1 MSVSLDPVNPEYA
14 GTVMSVSVIWSTQ
27 SQPLYRY
34 LAPIRGLPPDIS
46 PRSWRGP
53 AASDEGPR
61 QVYPKTQL
69 ADTNASSQRKLRRP
83 ATTDPPSIV
92 EDMGWCKV

>member
-1 MSVSLDPVNPEYA
+1 MNRHTDMSVSLDPVNPAYA
-14 GTVMSVSVIWSTQ
+14 GMVMSVSVIRSTPG
-27 SQPLYRY
+27 QPLYRH

-61 QVYPKTQL
+61 QVYPKT
-69 ADTNASSQRKLRRP
+69 
-83 ATTDPPSIV
+83 SILS
-92 EDMGWCKV
+92 